1 MVAQGVAV
9 LLAYGAVAQAVPA
22 PWVPVGAALGLAMLA
37 EGARKLAVGRMA
49 PALGVALALVVLW
62 AAWPLGIWLGRVLLS
77 LVGEPVLVRDL
88 PGISE
93 VARRIALPAMALGLA
108 LWGGVGVGWGG
119 EGVGEAGG
127 LGNGAGPWRGR
138 GACGALGGLAPWDR
152 AVVGVAFAGG

>member
-1 MVAQGVAV
+1 
-9 LLAYGAVAQAVPA
+9 
-22 PWVPVGAALGLAMLA
+22 
-37 EGARKLAVGRMA
+37 MA

-108 LWGGVGVGWGG
+108 LWRGGAAVDAVGRRIGCCVAAVLGGVAAHVAFKQLFALGSLAGVTRLSLAGSNRLGTVLLSMGRGWGG
-119 EGVGEAGG
+119 E
-127 LGNGAGPWRGR
+127 
-138 GACGALGGLAPWDR
+138 
-152 AVVGVAFAGG
+152 